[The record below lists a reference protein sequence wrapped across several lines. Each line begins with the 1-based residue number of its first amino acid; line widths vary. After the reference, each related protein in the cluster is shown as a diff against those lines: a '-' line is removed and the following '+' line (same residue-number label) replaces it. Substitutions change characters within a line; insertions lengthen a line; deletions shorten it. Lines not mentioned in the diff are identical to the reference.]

1 MEYEIDISK
10 LRMDMM
16 DYYGTALAS
25 GFPMAVINLTNIE
38 NASAD
43 ELIDL
48 AQKNGWDVRK
58 YIIRLG
64 V

>member
-25 GFPMAVINLTNIE
+25 GFPMAVMNLANIE
-38 NASAD
+38 KASAD

-48 AQKNGWDVRK
+48 TQKNGWDVRK
-58 YIIRLG
+58 YIIR
-64 V
+64 